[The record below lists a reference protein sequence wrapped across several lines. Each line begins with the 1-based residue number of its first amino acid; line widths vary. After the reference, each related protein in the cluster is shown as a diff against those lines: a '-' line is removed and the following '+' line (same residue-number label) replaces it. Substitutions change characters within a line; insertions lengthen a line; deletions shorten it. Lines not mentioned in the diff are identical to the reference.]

1 MFVHKLQSSYVTVTS
16 LNSMKQ
22 IKWKQISR
30 TQVWQYYKWIF
41 PRITPALPR
50 MKSSRHIL
58 TRNRSCCT
66 QLVQGDDNTTRYGD
80 RLHATQQDFC
90 CSLHRSNSVNN
101 ANWCSGGNHSVAAID
116 LFSKRHNIQL
126 CWNYFATSH
135 GKGPVDGVGGT
146 LKRVATD
153 KVRTRQCTINNM
165 EDFVTAV
172 QHSSIR
178 VTPVS
183 AVTSIWRLMVFPVSE
198 YHQRHL

>member
-101 ANWCSGGNHSVAAID
+101 KGRPNFVFGFGFGAECVHCSTFGMLS
-116 LFSKRHNIQL
+116 
-126 CWNYFATSH
+126 
-135 GKGPVDGVGGT
+135 
-146 LKRVATD
+146 
-153 KVRTRQCTINNM
+153 
-165 EDFVTAV
+165 
-172 QHSSIR
+172 
-178 VTPVS
+178 VS
-183 AVTSIWRLMVFPVSE
+183 AESNSCHFR
-198 YHQRHL
+198 